1 MIKALSYFLQPKFN
15 SKFGNSFEGK
25 NVGENKSQGSK
36 QSTHHS
42 SRIPLQLLCLIFCW
56 HQVLSTRLQ
65 QQQDQM
71 HQEVPQAK
79 VMFSNSSH
87 TGKSAVL
94 WQMTYNFNHVT
105 QMNSKHIGS
114 HTFKRVPR
122 KMVESTTPGPAS
134 NKIHLCT
141 QLKQIEIRETC
152 DAISVIYKSTGDDLH
167 YNRNIKFAPYSA
179 GFDHSNF

>member
-1 MIKALSYFLQPKFN
+1 MIKALSYFLQPRFI

-25 NVGENKSQGSK
+25 TLVKIRVKGSK

-65 QQQDQM
+65 QQRDQM

-87 TGKSAVL
+87 MGK
-94 WQMTYNFNHVT
+94 
-105 QMNSKHIGS
+105 
-114 HTFKRVPR
+114 
-122 KMVESTTPGPAS
+122 
-134 NKIHLCT
+134 
-141 QLKQIEIRETC
+141 
-152 DAISVIYKSTGDDLH
+152 
-167 YNRNIKFAPYSA
+167 
-179 GFDHSNF
+179 